1 MNTLSIIENYAPKEL
16 PKSYTFH
23 FKNKEGNEA
32 THEITNPEQVK
43 MLCAVDSLTA
53 IMRGGDVRLAILFA
67 KLDRQN
73 AFKYVELK
81 TMSAMIQS
89 YWHFE
94 KSTANSY
101 LAIGK
106 AFFDHEGNEKIE
118 GIGDF
123 SLGQLLPLVALVKEY
138 PTICGFEIDNNF
150 MSHLIHA
157 GFLSPNMTTK
167 EVKGIADTLK
177 ASYLPKKWV
186 NKDQDG
192 YFAEIDGITFRF
204 DDCPYC
210 EEVTE
215 NKPDKADNKPN
226 KATSNDSADDTTSDN
241 ENPQESPID
250 ALMALLASVDLFDM
264 DASLRKEWDK
274 AKKSV
279 ELVLEKL
286 DK

>member
-1 MNTLSIIENYAPKEL
+1 MNTLSIIESYAPQEL

-23 FKNKEGNEA
+23 FKNKEGNDA

-67 KLDRQN
+67 KLERQN

-106 AFFDHEGNEKIE
+106 TFFDHEGNEKIE
-118 GIGDF
+118 GIGEF

-150 MSHLIHA
+150 ISHLIHA
-157 GFLSPNMTTK
+157 GLLSPSMTTK

-186 NKDQDG
+186 EQDQNG
-192 YFAEIDGITFRF
+192 YYAEIDGITYRF
-204 DDCPYC
+204 EDCPYC
-210 EEVTE
+210 EEVAE
-215 NKPDKADNKPN
+215 NKSEKGAAKEV
-226 KATSNDSADDTTSDN
+226 ADDTTSN
-241 ENPQESPID
+241 ETEGQESPIE
-250 ALMALLASVDLFDM
+250 ALMALFASVDGYEM
-264 DASLRKEWDK
+264 DTALRKEWDK
-274 AKKSV
+274 AKKSI

>member
-16 PKSYTFH
+16 PNSYTFH

-67 KLDRQN
+67 KLERQN

-106 AFFDHEGNEKIE
+106 TFFDHEGNEKIE

-138 PTICGFEIDNNF
+138 PTVCGFEIDNNF
-150 MSHLIHA
+150 MSHIIRA
-157 GFLSPNMTTK
+157 GLLSPSMTTK

-186 NKDQDG
+186 DKDQDG
-192 YFAEIDGITFRF
+192 YFAEIDGITYRF
-204 DDCPYC
+204 DECPYA
-210 EEVTE
+210 EEVVE
-215 NKPDKADNKPN
+215 NKPEKGTSKPE
-226 KATSNDSADDTTSDN
+226 KGTAKEATDDTTGED
-241 ENPQESPID
+241 ENADENPID
-250 ALMALLASVDLFDM
+250 ALMALLASVDSFDM
-264 DASLRKEWDK
+264 DVSLRKEWDK